1 MAYQKFGH
9 HDSSFIADTIDDL
22 KDLPKNSS
30 MGSTCYVISN
40 ATKYMVNSKG
50 DWIAQYIN
58 TNGGMMPDLSNY
70 VTKDMLEKLE
80 QLIDTKQDLL
90 IDGENIKTI
99 NGQSIL
105 GSGDFYA
112 DQTVWQEGEAN

>member
-9 HDSSFIADTIDDL
+9 HDSSYIADTIEDL
-22 KDLPKNSS
+22 KELPLAS

-50 DWIAQYIN
+50 EWIAQYTN
-58 TNGGMMPDLSNY
+58 TTGGMMPDLSNY

-80 QLIDTKQDLL
+80 QLINTK
-90 IDGENIKTI
+90 
-99 NGQSIL
+99 
-105 GSGDFYA
+105 
-112 DQTVWQEGEAN
+112 

>member
-1 MAYQKFGH
+1 
-9 HDSSFIADTIDDL
+9 
-22 KDLPKNSS
+22 
-30 MGSTCYVISN
+30 
-40 ATKYMVNSKG
+40 
-50 DWIAQYIN
+50 
-58 TNGGMMPDLSNY
+58 MPDLSNY

-80 QLIDTKQDLL
+80 QLINTKQDLL

-112 DQTVWQEGEAN
+112 DQTVW